1 MVNGWAQ
8 SLGVQHSHPVAM
20 KAKLVSLTRC
30 LGFLA
35 ALIAPCAQADSS
47 TSRFYLSNLGPD
59 PDAKGRAEGS
69 FTDTKSTF
77 TVIVSKL
84 DRATTYDI
92 SVDGVVEG
100 TFTTDKGGSATV
112 RFRAPATGSSRALD
126 FDPRGKSVLV
136 SRAGTSILEG
146 IFSGDG
152 ELGGSTLTESA
163 RLTNHTPGS
172 RAKAKASYVLT
183 ASGIRTLAV
192 SISDMTAGTYDVHL
206 NSQPLGILTVSR
218 GSGALRL
225 RSGSTTLPAGYLP
238 LNVDPRGGNID
249 ILSGADILF
258 SGQLM
263 AKAFGPSVDRRR
275 VVLLPLAP
283 VVQPPVGT
291 AKAKWSVS
299 ETARRH
305 FSVEIEDAPLGAYD
319 LLVNGVVRGVINV
332 VSNSEGDDE
341 GEIEFSNDDDGDELP
356 LVFDPLGATITISQA
371 SVVLFES
378 VFDPSSLSGTPSAE
392 PPSRTDENLTSTGID
407 SDAKAEG
414 RYEVDSKG
422 RHRFK
427 IEVEDVAEGAYSI
440 RVGGV
445 QRATLQAVSTPGGVE
460 GEVEFRSIVE
470 PRKVLLNFDP
480 RGQLIEII
488 NAAGEVLFAHV
499 FGSGSAGD
507 DGAVGGVTPL
517 KWSVALLAE
526 DGVTGST
533 SVSFERKL
541 NGDTKLKVKVRN
553 VPVGNYDFSVGG
565 TVRGSV
571 NVVVSGGQTE
581 GELEFE
587 NDPDNASE
595 LLLNFTVADQPA
607 TLSQG
612 ATVLF
617 SRVLPE

>member
-1 MVNGWAQ
+1 MKTKHT
-8 SLGVQHSHPVAM
+8 SLA
-20 KAKLVSLTRC
+20 RC
-30 LGFLA
+30 LGLMT
-35 ALIAPCAQADSS
+35 ALTALCAQADSS
-47 TSRFYLSNLGPD
+47 TSRFYFSNLGPD

-77 TVIVSKL
+77 TVVVSKL
-84 DRATTYDI
+84 DRSSAYDI
-92 SVDGVVEG
+92 LVDGITQG
-100 TFTTDKGGSATV
+100 TFTTDRGGSATV

-126 FDPRGKSVLV
+126 FDPRGKSVTV
-136 SRAGTSILEG
+136 SRAGTSLLEG
-146 IFSGDG
+146 IFSGSG
-152 ELGGSTLTESA
+152 ELGGSSLTESA

-172 RAKAKASYVLT
+172 RAKAKASYVLSS
-183 ASGIRTLAV
+183 SGARTLSV
-192 SISDMTAGTYDVHL
+192 SISDMTSGSLDVHL
-206 NSQPLGILTVSR
+206 NGQPLGTLTVSR
-218 GSGALRL
+218 GAGALRL
-225 RSGSTTLPAGYLP
+225 RSGTTTLPPGYLP
-238 LNVDPRGGNID
+238 LAVDPRGASID
-249 ILSGADILF
+249 ILSGTDILF
-258 SGQLM
+258 SGQLA
-263 AKAFGPSVDRRR
+263 AKAFGASVDRRR
-275 VVLLPLAP
+275 VVLLPIAP
-283 VVQPPVGT
+283 VAQPPVGT
-291 AKAKWSVS
+291 AKAKWAVS

-332 VSNSEGDDE
+332 VTNSEGDDE

-378 VFDPSSLSGTPSAE
+378 VFDPSSLSGIPSAE
-392 PPSRTDENLTSTGID
+392 PPSRTDETLTSTGID
-407 SDAKAEG
+407 ADAKAEG

-422 RHRFK
+422 RHRFN
-427 IEVEDVAEGAYSI
+427 IEIEDVEVGAYSI
-440 RVGGV
+440 RVSGV
-445 QRATLQAVSTPGGVE
+445 HRATLQAVSTTGGVE
-460 GEVEFRSIVE
+460 GEVEFRSVVE

-480 RGQLIEII
+480 RGQLIEIV
-488 NAAGEVLFAHV
+488 NAAGETLFAHV

-507 DGAVGGVTPL
+507 DGTVGGVTPQL
-517 KWSVALLAE
+517 WTVALLAE

-587 NDPDNASE
+587 NDPDDASE

-607 TLSQG
+607 ALSQG